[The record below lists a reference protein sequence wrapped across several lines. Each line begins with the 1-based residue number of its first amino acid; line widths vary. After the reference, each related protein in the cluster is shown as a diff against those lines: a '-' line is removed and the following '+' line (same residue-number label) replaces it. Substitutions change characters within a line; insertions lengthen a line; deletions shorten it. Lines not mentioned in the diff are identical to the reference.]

1 MQQGISAEYV
11 EVGRG
16 WPKDSS
22 GAVALN
28 YFVQSLTGKLD
39 ANAALGEI
47 DRAFREW
54 QKFGNV
60 TLAPG
65 GEASSSRTLVIRF
78 ASGEHGDG
86 MSFDGSGGT
95 LAHTF
100 YPSPP
105 NPEAIAG
112 DMHLDADESWRIG
125 TGIDLFTVV
134 LHEAGHALGLGHSD
148 QPGAV
153 MYPYYRF
160 AYGLTSD
167 DIAGIQDL
175 YGAPVTAL

>member
-1 MQQGISAEYV
+1 MATACHSTV
-11 EVGRG
+11 
-16 WPKDSS
+16 W
-22 GAVALN
+22 
-28 YFVQSLTGKLD
+28 
-39 ANAALGEI
+39 
-47 DRAFREW
+47 
-54 QKFGNV
+54 
-60 TLAPG
+60 
-65 GEASSSRTLVIRF
+65 
-78 ASGEHGDG
+78 
-86 MSFDGSGGT
+86 GT

-105 NPEAIAG
+105 NPEPIAG

-175 YGAPVTAL
+175 YGAP